1 MNQKRLKERQIPEH
15 VAVIMDGNGRW
26 AQRNGKSRIEGHRN
40 GVNNVRQIVETAREM
55 CVQHLTLYAFS
66 VENWK
71 RPKAEVSALMALLN
85 TFLKRELSNMMKN
98 GIRLNVIGRIDDLPT
113 NVRKNLR
120 DTMEK
125 TANNSNLVLS
135 LALNYGARTEILD
148 AVQSYISKNDVQKC
162 GELEWSTFSKH
173 LYTREMPDPD
183 LIIRTSGEHRL
194 SNFLLLQG
202 AYAEIYFTDLC
213 WPEFHKEDFLKAI
226 MDYQGRERR
235 YGLTGEQ
242 VRTQEEPIQQG

>member
-1 MNQKRLKERQIPEH
+1 
-15 VAVIMDGNGRW
+15 MDGNGRW
-26 AQRNGKSRIEGHRN
+26 AQRSGKSRIEGHRS
-40 GVNNVRQIVETAREM
+40 GVKNVRQIVECAREM
-55 CVQHLTLYAFS
+55 EIPNLTLYAFS

-98 GIRLNVIGRIDDLPT
+98 GIRLNVIGRIAELPT
-113 NVRKNLR
+113 NVRKNLQ
-120 DTMEK
+120 DTMDK
-125 TANNSNLVLS
+125 TAKNSNLVLS
-135 LALNYGARTEILD
+135 LALNYGARTELLD
-148 AVQSYISKNDVQKC
+148 AVTSYISQNDVNSC
-162 GELEWSTFSKH
+162 AELEWSTFSKH

-194 SNFLLLQG
+194 SNFLLMQG

-213 WPEFHKEDFLKAI
+213 WPEFHKEDFQHAI
-226 MDYQGRERR
+226 RNYQGRERR

-242 VRTQEEPIQQG
+242 IRRPEEPIQQG

>member
-1 MNQKRLKERQIPEH
+1 MIKEKDSKPLLPQH

-26 AQRNGKSRIEGHRN
+26 AQRNGKSRIEGHRS
-40 GVNNVRQIVETAREM
+40 GVKNVRQIVECAREM
-55 CVQHLTLYAFS
+55 GIPNLTLYAFS

-98 GIRLNVIGRIDDLPT
+98 GVRLNVIGRVAELPT
-113 NVRKNLR
+113 NVRKNLQ
-120 DTMEK
+120 DTMDK
-125 TANNSNLVLS
+125 TAKNSNLLLS
-135 LALNYGARTEILD
+135 LALNYGARTELLD
-148 AVQSYISKNDVQKC
+148 AVTSYISQNDVNSC

-194 SNFLLLQG
+194 SNFLLMQG

-213 WPEFHKEDFLKAI
+213 WPEFHKEDFQHAI
-226 MDYQGRERR
+226 RNYQGRERR

-242 VRTQEEPIQQG
+242 IRRQEEPIQQG